1 MQGFGGKKD
10 KKSSKPGWGLLL
22 EGAIRV
28 LEGSEAVGCFVG
40 YFQALGSGGFT
51 GGTEDPDGA
60 NEGRLVGFRGLIHM
74 FHDFEFFSV
83 T

>member
-1 MQGFGGKKD
+1 M
-10 KKSSKPGWGLLL
+10 GLLL

-28 LEGSEAVGCFVG
+28 LEGSDVAGCFGG

-51 GGTEDPDGA
+51 GGTENPDGA

>member
-1 MQGFGGKKD
+1 MQELRGKKYI
-10 KKSSKPGWGLLL
+10 KSSKPGWGLLL

-28 LEGSEAVGCFVG
+28 LEGSDAVGCFG
-40 YFQALGSGGFT
+40 AYFQALGSGGFT

-60 NEGRLVGFRGLIHM
+60 NEGRLVSFRGLIHM

>member
-1 MQGFGGKKD
+1 MQGFGRKKD

-22 EGAIRV
+22 EKAIRV
-28 LEGSEAVGCFVG
+28 LEGSEAVGCFGG
-40 YFQALGSGGFT
+40 YFQASGSGGFT

-74 FHDFEFFSV
+74 FHNFRFFSV

>member
-1 MQGFGGKKD
+1 M
-10 KKSSKPGWGLLL
+10 L

-28 LEGSEAVGCFVG
+28 LEGSEAVGCFGG
-40 YFQALGSGGFT
+40 YFQASGSGGFT

-74 FHDFEFFSV
+74 FHDFNFLKG
-83 T
+83 

>member
-1 MQGFGGKKD
+1 MINTHTSPNHSKD
-10 KKSSKPGWGLLL
+10 INIKML

-28 LEGSEAVGCFVG
+28 LEGSEAVGCFGG
-40 YFQALGSGGFT
+40 YFQASGSGGFT

-74 FHDFEFFSV
+74 FHDFNFLKG
-83 T
+83 